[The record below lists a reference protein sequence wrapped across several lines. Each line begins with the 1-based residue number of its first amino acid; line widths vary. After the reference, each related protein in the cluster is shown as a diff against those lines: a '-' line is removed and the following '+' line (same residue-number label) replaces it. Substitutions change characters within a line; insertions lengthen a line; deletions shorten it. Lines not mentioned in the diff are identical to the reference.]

1 MELVKTLPDV
11 FEEFSEQRKNSFLPL
26 MEMKKKDIPFVGT
39 FCTYTP
45 SEVIMAAGAVP
56 VGLCSFSDET
66 IPDAEQDLPRNLC
79 PLVKSS
85 YGFALTKKCPF
96 FYFSDLIVGETT
108 CDGKKKMYEMLGEF
122 KNVHVMELPN
132 RQSEMGRKLWREE
145 VVRLKEKLEEQFGVE
160 ITEEKLREQVKL
172 MNRNRLALRG
182 FYELQKMDPPPVSGL
197 DLYSVLYGSS
207 YKFDREKS
215 IQDVLALTERIKKE
229 YEAGSRPIPK
239 RPRIMVTG
247 CPIGGNAMKV
257 VRAIEENGG
266 NVVCFENCSGAKSV
280 DKLIDE
286 SNPDVY
292 QAIADRYLDIGCS
305 VMTPDNNR
313 LELMGRLLEEYKIDG
328 VVEVVLQACHTYNV
342 ESFYIKRFVTGKGIP
357 YMSMETDYSS
367 ADIGQINTRVSA
379 FIEML

>member
-45 SEVIMAAGAVP
+45 NEVIMAAGAIP

-66 IPDAEQDLPRNLC
+66 IPDAEEDLPRNLC

-85 YGFALTKKCPF
+85 YGFAKTQKCPF

-122 KNVHVMELPN
+122 KNVHCMELPN

-145 VVRLKEKLEEQFGVE
+145 VVKLKEKLEAQFGVE

-172 MNRNRLALRG
+172 MNRNRLALRE
-182 FYELQKMDPPPVSGL
+182 FYELQKLDPPPMAGL
-197 DLYSVLYGSS
+197 DLHSVLYGSS
-207 YKFDREKS
+207 FKFNREQA
-215 IQDVLALTERIKKE
+215 IQDVQALTARIKKE
-229 YEAGSRPIPK
+229 YEEGARPIPK

-313 LELMGRLLEEYKIDG
+313 LELMGRLLEEYKIDA

-342 ESFYIKRFVTGKGIP
+342 ESYSIKRFVTEKGIP

-367 ADIGQINTRVSA
+367 ADIGQINTRVGA

>member
-1 MELVKTLPDV
+1 
-11 FEEFSEQRKNSFLPL
+11 
-26 MEMKKKDIPFVGT
+26 
-39 FCTYTP
+39 
-45 SEVIMAAGAVP
+45 
-56 VGLCSFSDET
+56 
-66 IPDAEQDLPRNLC
+66 
-79 PLVKSS
+79 
-85 YGFALTKKCPF
+85 
-96 FYFSDLIVGETT
+96 
-108 CDGKKKMYEMLGEF
+108 
-122 KNVHVMELPN
+122 
-132 RQSEMGRKLWREE
+132 
-145 VVRLKEKLEEQFGVE
+145 
-160 ITEEKLREQVKL
+160 
-172 MNRNRLALRG
+172 
-182 FYELQKMDPPPVSGL
+182 
-197 DLYSVLYGSS
+197 
-207 YKFDREKS
+207 
-215 IQDVLALTERIKKE
+215 
-229 YEAGSRPIPK
+229 
-239 RPRIMVTG
+239 MVTG

-342 ESFYIKRFVTGKGIP
+342 ESYNIKRFVTEHGVP